1 MTTDEKVSGVD
12 TPRVD
17 TPGVDTPAVGTL
29 GAVTRVGRLI
39 GFRIDTRDP
48 DTLKVSVVQRPL
60 VFLLV
65 LMCGM
70 MTLIPVG
77 FGMDYLGGRN
87 PLINLRYQPLPAQAL
102 AYFALVLVSVAG
114 PAGLIFWPIRESWV
128 FSRSRDEAWLET
140 RNLFGLR
147 YRRKQHIP
155 LSGVRALL
163 LRGYT
168 QSHHAFVEPVIV
180 SRDGQA
186 HGLSSLSVPFKE
198 RSPAVRAF
206 LDAVGRFLGRTWPGE
221 PTRGPEAWTAEMA
234 KHEQAARNAH
244 RATVARA
251 SAARNAASGKD
262 HSAGTRGWRERQ
274 PVAPASSTS
283 SPADATGD
291 RKWPALSLPVR
302 ITLGLVGVFFALLGL
317 NNTFALLSALS
328 QGRLSYTA
336 GRPSY
341 SRNVIYFSEEPIWF
355 CVTFLMQGFLLFLIV
370 TLAYGCIRGVFQA
383 PHEKVDKG
391 R

>member
-1 MTTDEKVSGVD
+1 MMQA
-12 TPRVD
+12 PA
-17 TPGVDTPAVGTL
+17 PGG
-29 GAVTRVGRLI
+29 VTRVGRLI

-48 DTLKVSVVQRPL
+48 DALKVSVVQRPM

-65 LMCGM
+65 LICGALTM
-70 MTLIPVG
+70 IPVG
-77 FGMDYLGGRN
+77 FGLDFMDGRN

-102 AYFALVLVSVAG
+102 AYFALVLACVAG

-140 RNLFGLR
+140 RNIFGLR

-155 LSGVRALL
+155 LSGIRALL
-163 LRGYT
+163 LRAYT
-168 QSHHAFVEPVIV
+168 QSHHQFVEPVIV
-180 SRDGQA
+180 SHDGTA

-206 LDAVGRFLGRTWPGE
+206 LDAVGGFLGRDWPAE

-234 KHEQAARNAH
+234 RHQQAARQAQ
-244 RATVARA
+244 RAALAAA
-251 SAARNAASGKD
+251 SAARDDAGPADAA
-262 HSAGTRGWRERQ
+262 AGTRGWRARQ
-274 PVAPASSTS
+274 PVAPASRGAT
-283 SPADATGD
+283 PASAPASDG
-291 RKWPALSLPVR
+291 KWPALSLPVR
-302 ITLGLVGVFFALLGL
+302 ITLGLVGIFFALLGV
-317 NNTFALLSALS
+317 NNTLALLSALT

-355 CVTFLMQGFLLFLIV
+355 CMTFLMQGFLLFLIL
-370 TLAYGCIRGVFQA
+370 TIAYGCLRGVFQA
-383 PHEKVDKG
+383 PSEKIDKD